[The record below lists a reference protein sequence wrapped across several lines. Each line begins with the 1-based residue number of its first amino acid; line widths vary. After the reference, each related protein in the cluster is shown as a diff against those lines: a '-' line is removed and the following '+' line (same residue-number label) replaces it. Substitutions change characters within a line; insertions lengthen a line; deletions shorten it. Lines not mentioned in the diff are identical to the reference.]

1 MLMLMLMLILIQKR
15 NINVIFIVIFSLYV
29 FLFFFSAFIHFL
41 ISSTRRFFS
50 SFVYPHSKKT
60 KQTHV
65 NFSSFESLIRPLSH
79 QHHSA
84 IYTFYNHESPS
95 FTNQQKKKI
104 NKKNKNHR
112 HLVSKTSFNLLV
124 IHVQILRS
132 ITTCAEN
139 DYHFTPENTFTLQHT
154 LTPQFT
160 PRPLQQ
166 MLLIEGKDLQAI
178 LMHAAKVS

>member
-1 MLMLMLMLILIQKR
+1 MT
-15 NINVIFIVIFSLYV
+15 IFIR
-29 FLFFFSAFIHFL
+29 
-41 ISSTRRFFS
+41 TRRFYVFS
-50 SFVYPHSKKT
+50 FIRIQKT

-104 NKKNKNHR
+104 NKKNKNDR

-124 IHVQILRS
+124 IHVEILRS
-132 ITTCAEN
+132 TTTCAEN

-154 LTPQFT
+154 LTPHFT
-160 PRPLQQ
+160 KPLLQQ
-166 MLLIEGKDLQAI
+166 QSFTLVILSLVSFLQGC
-178 LMHAAKVS
+178 LTYTNQQK

>member
-1 MLMLMLMLILIQKR
+1 MT
-15 NINVIFIVIFSLYV
+15 IFIR
-29 FLFFFSAFIHFL
+29 
-41 ISSTRRFFS
+41 TRRFFS
-50 SFVYPHSKKT
+50 VFTFYVLRFSVSVNAYAHALCSSTSSFKNETSTETSTSYFHFTFFCFFFRLLSISWLVVHVVFFRLSFIHIQKKT

-104 NKKNKNHR
+104 NKKNKNDR

-124 IHVQILRS
+124 IHV
-132 ITTCAEN
+132 
-139 DYHFTPENTFTLQHT
+139 
-154 LTPQFT
+154 
-160 PRPLQQ
+160 
-166 MLLIEGKDLQAI
+166 
-178 LMHAAKVS
+178 